1 MRPAPT
7 KIQQPKPGNIP
18 VMYAPTRPKRRKAYE
33 LLALTIPALSCV
45 QLSVIGR
52 LYASEVMLI
61 LLLPLLLRQNPN
73 PFAKPWVRKTM
84 VMGLLWLAALVAT
97 DTVRATR
104 FDDFARGWSRIVVTL
119 LSLIA
124 ISLLIETDRRRMVMF
139 AVGLVLGYT
148 LTYIFSPTVEA
159 QAQPWKFGVGIPIT
173 LAAALLATWL
183 YSRRFSTGAA
193 LTMLA
198 IALLNGY
205 MGHRS
210 QAGVCLMTAV
220 FITVQS
226 RKTTRRSRLSWRH
239 AVLLVI
245 LAASG
250 FGCVKLYEYAAG
262 GGLLGETARQ
272 LYEWQSEGTLG
283 LFVGGRSG
291 VFAGITAI
299 AESPWLGHG
308 SWVTDSDITLRSS
321 GVLRE
326 SGYGTMGQMA
336 VQDNVGMLHSHLV
349 GSWVEAGILGA
360 AFWVWILALDARRLA
375 ALYQSKESLTPLI
388 AYFGILLGWDILF
401 SPFGAERRFV
411 TPYYLILL
419 LSFSPM
425 RRRTRLPQM
434 GTTAPNFRDFAA
446 RRFIRIRHSAKE
458 PSARLPGRQTTLKS
472 HDGPNI
478 G

>member
-1 MRPAPT
+1 
-7 KIQQPKPGNIP
+7 
-18 VMYAPTRPKRRKAYE
+18 MYAPTRPKRRKGYE
-33 LLALTIPALSCV
+33 LLSLLIPALSCV
-45 QLSVIGR
+45 QVSLIGR
-52 LYASEVMLI
+52 LYASEVILI

-84 VMGLLWLAALVAT
+84 VMGLIWLGALVAT
-97 DTVRATR
+97 DIVRATA
-104 FDDFARGWSRIVVTL
+104 FADFARGWSRVVITL
-119 LSLIA
+119 VSLVA
-124 ISLLIETDRRRMVMF
+124 TSLLLERDRRRMVMF
-139 AVGLVLGYT
+139 AVGLVVGYT
-148 LTYIFSPTVEA
+148 LTYFINPSLEA

-173 LAAALLATWL
+173 LATALAATWF
-183 YSRRFSTGAA
+183 YSRGFPTGATLA
-193 LTMLA
+193 MLA
-198 IALLNGY
+198 IALVNGY
-205 MGHRS
+205 LGHRS

-220 FITVQS
+220 FIAVQS
-226 RKTTRRSRLSWRH
+226 RKSSRLSGPGWRY
-239 AVLLVI
+239 AILLVI

-262 GGLLGETARQ
+262 EGLLGETARQ

-326 SGYGTMGQMA
+326 SGYETMGRSA
-336 VQDNVGMLHSHLV
+336 AQDNAGMLHSHLI

-360 AFWVWILALDARRLA
+360 VFWGWILSLDARRLS
-375 ALYQSKESLTPLI
+375 ALYQTKEVLTPLI
-388 AYFGILLGWDILF
+388 AYFGMLLGWDILF

-411 TPYYLILL
+411 TPYYLVLL
-419 LSFSPM
+419 LSFSQV

-434 GTTAPNFRDFAA
+434 SPIPPHFRDLAA
-446 RRFIRIRHSAKE
+446 RRLLRIKE
-458 PSARLPGRQTTLKS
+458 SVNPSDLRAAR
-472 HDGPNI
+472 
-478 G
+478 